1 MRQSPDGKR
10 VYDIQFL
17 VQNGLVTLKGER
29 PSKELVLQ
37 EEREPEAVVLPHSV
51 QGNGVFGEPLRAHLL
66 RLDDGTLEDRRGED
80 VHFQH
85 RRLVHEFEEEETDLT
100 EVTVGHLTGVGVEEE

>member
-1 MRQSPDGKR
+1 M
-10 VYDIQFL
+10 
-17 VQNGLVTLKGER
+17 TLKGER

-66 RLDDGTLEDRRGED
+66 RLDDGALEDRRGED